1 MKTKRKVPFLCLLVV
16 TAVMVQNAGATLTSS
31 YYDGFVYYDKA
42 WDGGYL
48 RGRIDFAVYD
58 GSEEDSDYEHVTG
71 LDAPGEGKYVY
82 AYQIFNDFA
91 DSDKA
96 VTYFSILGL
105 NESISSGMGTQDD
118 GSSGKKPAEWSYNAT
133 EGYWK
138 WKIDGTNSLIYQGDH
153 SWFLVYSSNN
163 DWVKGNYDIKGPENE
178 DELPQPQIPEPAS
191 MLVLLGAGGL
201 MLRRKKKYSLP
212 I

>member
-1 MKTKRKVPFLCLLVV
+1 MKTTKKIILSALMLAAGFL
-16 TAVMVQNAGATLTSS
+16 VQNASATLTSS

-42 WDGGYL
+42 WEDGYL
-48 RGRIDFAVYD
+48 RGQIDFAVYD
-58 GSEEDSDYEHVTG
+58 DRSEYESVTG
-71 LDAPGEGKYVY
+71 LSAPGEGKYVY

-96 VTYFSILGL
+96 VTYFSISGL

-201 MLRRKKKYSLP
+201 MLRKRKEYLLSVRR
-212 I
+212 